1 MKIRVVVRAEPL
13 LESATLGRRRLII
26 DRDGP
31 SSGSFGF
38 IRADID
44 LYFVHRHARE
54 VGQLQY
60 SLIALAN
67 RSFLVRAAIGNLGGR
82 RDIPRRDDSVLTIH
96 RQGQYR

>member
-1 MKIRVVVRAEPL
+1 MGRIAVDDI
-13 LESATLGRRRLII
+13 ESFMSDVEDADFIKDLSGKYTLN
-26 DRDGP
+26 D
-31 SSGSFGF
+31 F